1 MKIFRNIRK
10 KLLHNGRINQYL
22 KYALGEII
30 LVVLGILIALQINN
44 WNQNRIKDATEQTYL
59 LGLKEEFQ
67 ISKSK
72 LEELIN
78 INKENYTGAQKIL
91 GLTGSNKESIDETLF
106 SNLLYKTLSN
116 DIAFNSNNSLLSE
129 MINSGNLKNLTNTEL
144 RKELTNWI
152 STLEDISRQE
162 EELSTQRIKVL
173 DMFRTDQ
180 YSLSTVFQSAGVNDN
195 FGLPNT
201 SNEVSNLALL
211 NSKEFENNMLLF
223 IITSIA
229 TERAH
234 YQPLMHDLDSIINLI
249 NGEID

>member
-78 INKENYTGAQKIL
+78 INKENYTGAQ
-91 GLTGSNKESIDETLF
+91 
-106 SNLLYKTLSN
+106 
-116 DIAFNSNNSLLSE
+116 
-129 MINSGNLKNLTNTEL
+129 
-144 RKELTNWI
+144 
-152 STLEDISRQE
+152 
-162 EELSTQRIKVL
+162 
-173 DMFRTDQ
+173 
-180 YSLSTVFQSAGVNDN
+180 
-195 FGLPNT
+195 
-201 SNEVSNLALL
+201 
-211 NSKEFENNMLLF
+211 
-223 IITSIA
+223 
-229 TERAH
+229 
-234 YQPLMHDLDSIINLI
+234 
-249 NGEID
+249 